1 MTAVQL
7 QELPLRVAAHNA
19 NKGFLIVDPHW
30 DKVTVSNTE
39 IINSNLLAV
48 AQVLA
53 PSLQL
58 AACLSRIA
66 PHNAAANNAV
76 RSQRVDLWY
85 KGATENTEII
95 NSNLIALGR
104 VIAPDMQLTA
114 VDNNIAQYHT
124 PTPNLSAD
132 FLLRFDTQIRYSR
145 QASQGIHREPGKQLW
160 EKFTTANTEVINA
173 NIHALVLAK
182 AAAAQDQWVASC
194 NATEGLWIKSAAEN
208 SEIING
214 NVIAFASAL
223 SQLVVQVMPPLPD
236 QPPPACCATM

>member
-19 NKGFLIVDPHW
+19 NKGFLIVDPRW

-58 AACLSRIA
+58 AVCQSRIA

-76 RSQRVDLWY
+76 RVERVDLWY

-95 NSNLIALGR
+95 NSNLIALGQ
-104 VIAPDMQLTA
+104 VIAPELQLTA

-124 PTPNLSAD
+124 PTTNLSAA
-132 FLLRFDTQIRYSR
+132 FL
-145 QASQGIHREPGKQLW
+145 
-160 EKFTTANTEVINA
+160 
-173 NIHALVLAK
+173 
-182 AAAAQDQWVASC
+182 
-194 NATEGLWIKSAAEN
+194 
-208 SEIING
+208 
-214 NVIAFASAL
+214 
-223 SQLVVQVMPPLPD
+223 
-236 QPPPACCATM
+236 